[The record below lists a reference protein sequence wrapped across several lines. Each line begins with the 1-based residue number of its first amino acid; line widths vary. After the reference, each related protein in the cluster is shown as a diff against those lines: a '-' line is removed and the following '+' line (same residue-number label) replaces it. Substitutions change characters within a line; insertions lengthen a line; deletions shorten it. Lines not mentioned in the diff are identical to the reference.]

1 MGSVFRDWVIFE
13 AQTLSAVCHVGQS
26 IEVFHK
32 YCFSGL
38 DGFLKSYLVFV
49 QFQFCLLKKKKN
61 VLFLP

>member
-1 MGSVFRDWVIFE
+1 MGSVFRDRVIFE
-13 AQTLSAVCHVGQS
+13 AQTLSTVCHVGQS

-49 QFQFCLLKKKKN
+49 QFQFCLLK
-61 VLFLP
+61 